1 MDRLPVDYQP
11 LPVSGI
17 VMAGG
22 KSRRFG
28 RDKALVPLRGQ
39 PLLLRVGEQLATVCQ
54 EVIVVGPPE
63 RKLVLPNAC
72 VVQDIFPNAG
82 PLAGLHAA
90 LKRAQHLWSMV
101 VACDMPFL
109 NPALLRYLLSLREGY
124 DVVLPRHGGYTQQL
138 HAAYSA
144 SCLPHIEAQLTRGDY
159 KIDRF
164 FPAVRVRY
172 VDEPE
177 LRLHDEL
184 LRSFFNANTPEA
196 LAEVEAQMAEDG

>member
-1 MDRLPVDYQP
+1 M
-11 LPVSGI
+11 PVSGI

-28 RDKALVPLRGQ
+28 RDKALVPLMGQ
-39 PLLLRVGEQLATVCQ
+39 PLLFRVGERLAKVCQ

-63 RKLVLPNAC
+63 RKRLLPDAC
-72 VVQDIFPNAG
+72 VVQDIFQDAG

-90 LKRAQHLWSMV
+90 LNRARHRWSIV

-138 HAAYSA
+138 HAAYSR
-144 SCLPHIEAQLTRGDY
+144 SCLPHIETQLTKGDY

-184 LRSFFNANTPEA
+184 LRSFLNVNTPEA
-196 LAEVEAQMAEDG
+196 LAEAEAQMVEGG

>member
-1 MDRLPVDYQP
+1 
-11 LPVSGI
+11 
-17 VMAGG
+17 MAGG

-28 RDKALVPLRGQ
+28 RDKALVPLMGQ
-39 PLLLRVGEQLATVCQ
+39 PLLCRVGERLATVCQ
-54 EVIVVGPPE
+54 ELIVVGPPE
-63 RKLVLPNAC
+63 RQLLLPDAL
-72 VVQDIFPNAG
+72 VVQDRFPDAG

-90 LKRAQHLWSMV
+90 LNRARHRWSIV

-138 HAAYSA
+138 HAAYSTD
-144 SCLPHIEAQLTRGDY
+144 CLPHIETQLTKGDY

-172 VDEPE
+172 VDDPE

-184 LRSFFNANTPEA
+184 LRSFFNVNTPEA
-196 LAEVEAQMAEDG
+196 LAEMETQMAEGG